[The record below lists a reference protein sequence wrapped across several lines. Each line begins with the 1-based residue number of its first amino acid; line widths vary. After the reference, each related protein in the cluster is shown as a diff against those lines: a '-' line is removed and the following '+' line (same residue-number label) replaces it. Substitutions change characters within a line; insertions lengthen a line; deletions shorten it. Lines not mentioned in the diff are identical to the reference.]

1 MLHDVLPECDA
12 IRATS
17 GKDQLW
23 GENEK
28 QRAFFHPNLLCCPQT
43 SRKYRFS
50 LNQAKAY

>member
-1 MLHDVLPECDA
+1 MFHVVLPESNA
-12 IRATS
+12 IRATY

-28 QRAFFHPNLLCCPQT
+28 QRSFFHPNLLCCPQT
-43 SRKYRFS
+43 SRKYIFS